1 MPLFRR
7 DDDNALALLAE
18 PTAEALERDRLT
30 RAGGAADPPIPVGVL
45 VVVVGVKE
53 HRRAVI
59 EIQSQEDPVVVAQ
72 LIGGKGKRRSHTGG
86 QRIAPRFSLNIRV
99 KREDRERGEKSLLI
113 FVVAASG
120 DHIHGHAE
128 LFHLCHP
135 LLQRFGIGRRDLD
148 ERVHIIE
155 ILALP
160 VHHILEVEAGADGA
174 VKLFI
179 VLSGIAHLPHTGAVH
194 HRCLRDLGEDLLL

>member
-1 MPLFRR
+1 MSLFRR
-7 DDDNALALLAE
+7 DDDNALALLSE
-18 PTAEALERDRLT
+18 PTAEALERDRLA

-59 EIQSQEDPVVVAQ
+59 EIQSQEDAVVVAQ

-128 LFHLCHP
+128 LFHLCRP
-135 LLQRFGIGRRDLD
+135 LLQRFGIKRRDLD

-160 VHHILEVEAGADGA
+160 VHHILEVETGADGA

-194 HRCLRDLGEDLLL
+194 HRCLRDLGEYLLL